1 MLHDVMK
8 LLMKRWNYI
17 FAVLI
22 IITSIILIRSHL
34 TQSVYLPYTLPHGLT
49 ALLMV
54 FATFVKELD
63 LSPGSSSSKGLSLGY
78 LLFFLLYGIKVLL
91 ISCKKIAKFEWF
103 CRILFYFVWLW
114 MIVIL
119 NTLKSLTGQTLIWLN
134 YAKILLLVLQRQV
147 STTFSIFFE
156 WNI

>member
-1 MLHDVMK
+1 
-8 LLMKRWNYI
+8 MKRWNYI

-91 ISCKKIAKFEWF
+91 ISCKKIAKFE
-103 CRILFYFVWLW
+103 
-114 MIVIL
+114 
-119 NTLKSLTGQTLIWLN
+119 
-134 YAKILLLVLQRQV
+134 
-147 STTFSIFFE
+147 
-156 WNI
+156 

>member
-1 MLHDVMK
+1 MVS
-8 LLMKRWNYI
+8 WNYLWN
-17 FAVLI
+17 VGI
-22 IITSIILIRSHL
+22 ICCPHNFHLHHNIRSHL

-78 LLFFLLYGIKVLL
+78 LLFFLLYDIKVGFAHPV
-91 ISCKKIAKFEWF
+91 KIAKFEWF
-103 CRILFYFVWLW
+103 CKIFSYFVRLW

-119 NTLKSLTGQTLIWLN
+119 NTLKSLTCQKHHKQKVALN
-134 YAKILLLVLQRQV
+134 ISA
-147 STTFSIFFE
+147 
-156 WNI
+156 